1 MEDNALRREK
11 AKEKGQ
17 EKVDD
22 IKKKRRKRRHE
33 REMQECF
40 TRVLGDASSRMAP
53 NLDKYF
59 GPMLE
64 YMKNNNNDELERLE
78 ERRIRLDIV
87 ILESRKAFEL
97 LDKCKRLRDDIE
109 HEESRKSPD
118 NQDIASLRAEL
129 RRCSPG

>member
-1 MEDNALRREK
+1 MEHYCTRIMSDDCGRQEFGRSGDTPAPKEIMEDNALRREK

-59 GPMLE
+59 GPMLD
-64 YMKNNNNDELERLE
+64 YMKNNNNDGLVRLE
-78 ERRIRLDIV
+78 ERRITLDIE
-87 ILESRKAFEL
+87 IFG
-97 LDKCKRLRDDIE
+97 I
-109 HEESRKSPD
+109 
-118 NQDIASLRAEL
+118 
-129 RRCSPG
+129 